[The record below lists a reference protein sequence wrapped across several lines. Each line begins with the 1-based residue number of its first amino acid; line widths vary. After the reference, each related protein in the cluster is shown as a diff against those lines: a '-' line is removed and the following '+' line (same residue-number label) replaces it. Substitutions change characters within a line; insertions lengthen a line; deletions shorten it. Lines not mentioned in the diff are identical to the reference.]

1 MKTITYNTADLANR
15 PHIPYPN
22 AATRRQVLD
31 RFVELL
37 LMAGLGVGAAAIL
50 LFILAL
56 A

>member
-1 MKTITYNTADLANR
+1 MKTITYRTTDLANR
-15 PHIPYPN
+15 PNIPYPN
-22 AATRRQVLD
+22 AATRRKLLD

-37 LMAGLGVGAAAIL
+37 LMAGLGVGAAAIF